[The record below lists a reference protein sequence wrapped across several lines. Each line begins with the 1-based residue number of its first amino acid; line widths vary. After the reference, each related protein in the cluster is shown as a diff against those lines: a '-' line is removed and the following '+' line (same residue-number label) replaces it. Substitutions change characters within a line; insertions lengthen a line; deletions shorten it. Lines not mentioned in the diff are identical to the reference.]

1 MQCISPLFFAFF
13 SVPRE
18 QEHTPCLK
26 IFMIVMIAV
35 INDKDDD
42 GDGDGDGDGDSDGDG
57 EPPP

>member
-42 GDGDGDGDGDSDGDG
+42 GDGDGDSDGDG

>member
-42 GDGDGDGDGDSDGDG
+42 GDGDGDSDGDG
-57 EPPP
+57 DGDGEANR